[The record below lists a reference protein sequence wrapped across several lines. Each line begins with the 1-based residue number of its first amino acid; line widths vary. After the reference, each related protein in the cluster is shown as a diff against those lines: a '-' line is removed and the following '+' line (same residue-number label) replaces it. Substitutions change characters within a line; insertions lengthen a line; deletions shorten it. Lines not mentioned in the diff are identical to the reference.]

1 MTQRKEDGN
10 NAVTYGENSTESKQS
25 LQSEQGR
32 TPTRKNQQQ
41 RLIISLVLFTVLAWV
56 LGRCEAGFLWIFLLL
71 VWMLLWWN
79 NNAARI
85 IELAAEEVENDLRR
99 KKAQTNSETAEW
111 LNFLLNRW

>member
-1 MTQRKEDGN
+1 MKQSRKEGN
-10 NAVTYGENSTESKQS
+10 KAVTNGENSTESKQS

-32 TPTRKNQQQ
+32 TPPRQYQQQ
-41 RLIISLVLFTVLAWV
+41 RLIIWLLIFTVLAWV
-56 LGRCEAGFLWIFLLL
+56 LGRCEVGFLWIFLLL
-71 VWMLLWWN
+71 VWMILWWN

-85 IELAAEEVENDLRR
+85 IEIAAEEVENDLRR